1 MFFSS
6 LFTYLHDYLQ
16 EQNRIFNK
24 REKTFKPALKE
35 LDWRNTE
42 CLAFFEG
49 ECALDR
55 DSA

>member
-35 LDWRNTE
+35 LD
-42 CLAFFEG
+42 
-49 ECALDR
+49 
-55 DSA
+55 